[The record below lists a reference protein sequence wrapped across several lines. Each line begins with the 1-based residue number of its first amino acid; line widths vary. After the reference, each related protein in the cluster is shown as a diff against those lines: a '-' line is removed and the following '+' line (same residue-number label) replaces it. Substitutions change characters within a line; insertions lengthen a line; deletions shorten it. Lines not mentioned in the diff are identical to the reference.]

1 MNRTLKIYITLLVL
15 VLVGI
20 IYVDANRPKPIDW
33 RPTYKVSSK
42 TPLGLYVLDQE
53 IESVLAEQNVERFK
67 ITPYE
72 FFDAHY
78 DYDTLV
84 NTYDIK
90 GTMLSITNEN
100 TIDEES
106 IGEILLFVSHGNQ
119 AFMSMN
125 SFSEL
130 LSDTLNFK
138 LGNQYYYKDTV
149 QNYLANPKFS
159 NVKYKMGAGFS
170 GRYFR
175 EIDTLNTTIL
185 GYQKI
190 ADSTFVNFI
199 KVDYK
204 EGSFFLHTQP
214 AAFSNYHLLKDNH
227 SEYAQKLISY
237 VANQPVYWYQKNL
250 TEDTISQSDLRF
262 IFANPALKWAW
273 YFFLIGMIVFILFNA
288 KRKQRIVPIIKPLE
302 NTTVDFTKTIGN
314 LYFQEG
320 NHGNLIDKKIIFFLE
335 KIRTVYLIDT
345 TKLDDAFVKKLHLKS
360 GKDQL
365 LIDKAVRLIHKHQ
378 KRYQSTEE
386 DLIEINNILEKIIE

>member
-1 MNRTLKIYITLLVL
+1 
-15 VLVGI
+15 
-20 IYVDANRPKPIDW
+20 
-33 RPTYKVSSK
+33 
-42 TPLGLYVLDQE
+42 
-53 IESVLAEQNVERFK
+53 
-67 ITPYE
+67 
-72 FFDAHY
+72 
-78 DYDTLV
+78 
-84 NTYDIK
+84 
-90 GTMLSITNEN
+90 
-100 TIDEES
+100 
-106 IGEILLFVSHGNQ
+106 
-119 AFMSMN
+119 
-125 SFSEL
+125 
-130 LSDTLNFK
+130 
-138 LGNQYYYKDTV
+138 
-149 QNYLANPKFS
+149 
-159 NVKYKMGAGFS
+159 
-170 GRYFR
+170 
-175 EIDTLNTTIL
+175 
-185 GYQKI
+185 
-190 ADSTFVNFI
+190 VNFI

-204 EGSFFLHTQP
+204 EGSFLLHTQP

-227 SEYAQKLISY
+227 SEYTQKLFSY
-237 VANQPVYWYQKNL
+237 IANQPVYWYQKNL
-250 TEDTISQSDLRF
+250 TDESISQSPLRF
-262 IFANPALKWAW
+262 IFAHPALTWAW